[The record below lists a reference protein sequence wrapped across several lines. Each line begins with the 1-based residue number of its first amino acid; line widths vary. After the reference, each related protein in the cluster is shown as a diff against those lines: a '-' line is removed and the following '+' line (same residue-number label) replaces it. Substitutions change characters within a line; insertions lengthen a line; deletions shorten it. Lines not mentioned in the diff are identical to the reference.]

1 MLPGVISIED
11 RGETSPGVCCFEVE
25 AEKES
30 EISGELAQMVY
41 LNSWKLVEMRTEKM
55 SLEKIFIELTREESG
70 S

>member
-1 MLPGVISIED
+1 
-11 RGETSPGVCCFEVE
+11 VE